1 MRAKCTLAAAT
12 RAVAITV
19 SAGTLLLL
27 APTAPAAAA
36 TGGSVKVRS
45 VSAPRTATAG
55 SVADVSVRVARKG
68 RTRAAAVSFYL
79 SADGKRD
86 AHDVR
91 AKGAARVAKGRRSGT
106 TRLNAELKIPAGQP
120 LGDYR
125 LLACIAKSCGASR
138 SALTVTRMPV
148 GTRELV
154 DQAVAAG
161 KLSPQQ
167 GLVYRVFAAF
177 GDGRLPAAYAGDDAA
192 HEGTIMREV
201 AESWAQ
207 LSAAQ
212 RKGVEPFFTPPAAKG
227 SWASA
232 SSRAS
237 ASAAGDG
244 PTCSST
250 KFAGKGWRSIAR
262 PDGHVRIWWRS
273 TQQARFASRARVLL
287 SEAEDNMWRKLWD
300 VFNREPLP
308 DGGERCFHGGD
319 AKLDVYLT
327 TNGDADAKAVT
338 ISYPGAC
345 SARPAFIVFNAG
357 NSAPTRWELAHEM
370 THAIQAAFPMASCA
384 AFSKWDE
391 AVATWGGQYVYP
403 RDDHEH
409 HFTWFM
415 KEPSESL
422 ADASYDGWVFPYA
435 LEQLYGPGVMRRIYE
450 AAATQRGMH
459 ALDAGIPGGL
469 AKAYPEFAKL
479 AWNHDPVKPSFW
491 EWDGFDPVPE
501 DSGGEIVPEQM
512 DLGAA
517 GQREVNLTLPL
528 KPLSRA
534 YKHLKFG
541 PEVRNVMVWTPYDV
555 DRRAELLLK
564 LRNGTTK
571 TVDLAKRSAPV
582 FCPESP
588 GERVA
593 EMVIVAS
600 NTSTYRQMPQEKPI
614 RVMATNFGC
623 SRYVG
628 TGSGVERTHY
638 ASRNTTES
646 WTVTGLVYQREFT
659 GDDSTNFQYKLM
671 GGTVN
676 WSYSG
681 SFDGCSVS
689 AGPVTLQLPPGGQS
703 GGYLNIYPFLGQ
715 TLARRYTISSS
726 DLPAVPVTAVCPEGT
741 RNWSIR
747 PHKVLE
753 TWNLPTRFFDMPGN
767 GIIDGMNSG
776 DEGTGGARDVEFH
789 WHLEPDG

>member
-1 MRAKCTLAAAT
+1 MRAKCTLALILACG
-12 RAVAITV
+12 VAGPV
-19 SAGTLLLL
+19 ASAQAGT
-27 APTAPAAAA
+27 
-36 TGGSVKVRS
+36 VKIRS

-55 SVADVSVRVARKG
+55 SAADANVTVARRG

-86 AHDVR
+86 PQDVR
-91 AKGAARVAKGRRSGT
+91 AKGAAKVAKGRRSGT
-106 TRLNAELKIPAGQP
+106 TRLNAELTIPAGQP

-125 LLACIAKSCGASR
+125 LLACIGKSCAASR
-138 SALTVTRMPV
+138 SALGVTRTPV

-177 GDGRLPAAYAGDDAA
+177 GDRRLPAAYAGDDAA
-192 HEGTIMREV
+192 HEDTIMREV
-201 AESWAQ
+201 AESWPQ

-212 RKGVEPFFTPPAAKG
+212 RRQVQPFFTPPAAKG

-232 SSRAS
+232 SSTAS
-237 ASAAGDG
+237 ASAPGAA
-244 PTCSST
+244 PACSSA
-250 KFAGKGWRSIAR
+250 KFAGRGWRSIAR
-262 PDGHVRIWWRS
+262 RGGHVRIWWHA
-273 TQQARFASRARVLL
+273 TQQARFAKQARALL
-287 SEAEDNMWRKLWD
+287 AEADDNIWRKLWD

-308 DGGERCFHGGD
+308 DGGEHCFHGGD

-327 TNGDADAKAVT
+327 TRSGAGAKAVT
-338 ISYPGAC
+338 ISYPGSC
-345 SARPAFIVFNAG
+345 SDTPAFIVFNSG
-357 NSAPTRWELAHEM
+357 SSAPNRWELAHEM
-370 THAIQAAFPMASCA
+370 THAIQYAFPMASCA
-384 AFSKWDE
+384 ASANWDE

-403 RDDHEH
+403 RDDQEH
-409 HFTWFM
+409 RFNWFM
-415 KEPSESL
+415 REPGEAL

-435 LEQLYGPGVMRRIYE
+435 LEQLYGPGVMRRVYE

-501 DSGGEIVPEQM
+501 DEHGTEIAPQQV

-517 GQREVNLTLPL
+517 GQAEVDLKLPQ

-541 PEVRNVMVWTPYDV
+541 PEVRNVMVWTPYDA

-571 TVDLAKRSAPV
+571 TVDLAKRGRPV
-582 FCPESP
+582 FCPETP

-600 NTSTYRQMPQEKPI
+600 NVSTFRQMPQDKPI
-614 RVMATNFGC
+614 RVLANNFGC

-628 TGSGVERTHY
+628 SGSGVAHVH
-638 ASRNTTES
+638 ASGHNTTEK
-646 WTVTGLVYQREFT
+646 WTVTNLVYRRVFT
-659 GDDSTNFQYKLM
+659 GNDSTNFEFELV

-681 SFDGCSVS
+681 TYYDCAVS
-689 AGPVTLQLPPGGQS
+689 AGPVTLQLPPADKS
-703 GGYLNIYPFLGQ
+703 GGYLDLQPFLGQ
-715 TLARRYTISSS
+715 KLGRRYTLNTP
-726 DLPAVPVTAVCPEGT
+726 DLPVVQGTEVCKDGS
-741 RNWSIR
+741 RVWNVK
-747 PHKVLE
+747 PHEVID
-753 TWNLPTRFFDMPGN
+753 TWNWPTVFFDVPGN
-767 GIIDGMNSG
+767 GIIDGTNSG
-776 DEGTGGARDVEFH
+776 DEASGDARDVEFH
-789 WHLEPDG
+789 WHLEPEG

>member
-1 MRAKCTLAAAT
+1 MRSRCVLALIVVC
-12 RAVAITV
+12 AVA
-19 SAGTLLLL
+19 G
-27 APTAPAAAA
+27 PAAAA
-36 TGGSVKVRS
+36 QAGTVKIRS

-55 SVADVSVRVARKG
+55 TDADVGVTVARKG

-79 SADGKRD
+79 SADRKRD

-106 TRLNAELKIPAGQP
+106 TRLNAELKIPAAQP

-125 LLACIAKSCGASR
+125 LLACVAKSCAASR
-138 SALTVTRMPV
+138 GALTVTRTPV

-161 KLSPQQ
+161 KLSLQQ

-177 GDGRLPAAYAGDDAA
+177 GDRRLPAAYAGDDAA
-192 HEGTIMREV
+192 HEDTIMREV
-201 AESWAQ
+201 AESWPQ

-212 RKGVEPFFTPPAAKG
+212 RRQVNPFFTPPAAKG
-227 SWASA
+227 SSASA
-232 SSRAS
+232 SSPAP
-237 ASAAGDG
+237 AHAAAAA

-250 KFAGKGWRSIAR
+250 RFAGRGWRSIAR
-262 PDGHVRIWWRS
+262 SGGHVRIWWRAD
-273 TQQARFASRARVLL
+273 QQARFASRARGLL
-287 SEAEDNMWRKLWD
+287 AEAEDNMWRKLWD
-300 VFNREPLP
+300 VFDREPLP

-327 TNGDADAKAVT
+327 THGDGDAKAVT
-338 ISYPGAC
+338 ISYPGTC
-345 SARPAFIVFNAG
+345 SATPAFIVFNAG

-370 THAIQAAFPMASCA
+370 THAIQYAFPMASCSA
-384 AFSKWDE
+384 SSKWDE

-403 RDDHEH
+403 RDDREH
-409 HFTWFM
+409 QFTWFM

-435 LEQLYGPGVMRRIYE
+435 LEQLYGPGVMQRIYE

-479 AWNHDPVKPSFW
+479 AWNHYPVKPSFW

-501 DSGGEIVPEQM
+501 DSGGEIVPEQV

-517 GQREVNLTLPL
+517 GQREVDLTLPQ

-541 PEVRNVMVWTPYDV
+541 PEVRNVMVWTPYDA

-564 LRNGTTK
+564 LRNGTTT
-571 TVDLAKRSAPV
+571 TVDLAKRGGPV
-582 FCPESP
+582 FCPKSP

-600 NTSTYRQMPQEKPI
+600 NVSTYRQLPQDKPI
-614 RVMATNFGC
+614 RVFANNIGC

-628 TGSGVERTHY
+628 TASGVERTHY
-638 ASRNTTES
+638 SIRNTTEK
-646 WTVTGLVYQREFT
+646 WTVKNLVFEREFT
-659 GDDSTNFQYKLM
+659 GDDSPNFSYRLM
-671 GGTVN
+671 GGTVT

-689 AGPVTLQLPPGGQS
+689 GGPLTLQLPAGNQS
-703 GGYLNIYPFLGQ
+703 GGYLSINPLLGQ
-715 TLARRYTISSS
+715 NLARRYSLSS
-726 DLPAVPVTAVCPEGT
+726 PTMPVVQVTAVCQDGT
-741 RNWSIR
+741 HTWNRT
-747 PHKVLE
+747 PHDVLE
-753 TWNLPTRFFDMPGN
+753 TWNWPTVLFDVPGN
-767 GIIDGMNSG
+767 GIIDGTNSG
-776 DEGTGGARDVEFH
+776 DEATGGARDVEFH

>member
-1 MRAKCTLAAAT
+1 MRAKCTLAAAS
-12 RAVAITV
+12 RAVALTV
-19 SAGTLLLL
+19 SAGTLLLP
-27 APTAPAAAA
+27 AAAPAAAATA

-45 VSAPRTATAG
+45 VSAPHTATAG
-55 SVADVSVRVARKG
+55 SAADVSVTVARKG
-68 RTRAAAVSFYL
+68 RTRAAALGFYL

-91 AKGAARVAKGRRSGT
+91 AKSAARVAKGRRSGT
-106 TRLNAELKIPAGQP
+106 TRLDAELKIPAGQP

-125 LLACIAKSCGASR
+125 LLACVAKRCAASR
-138 SALTVTRMPV
+138 SALTVTRTPV

-167 GLVYRVFAAF
+167 GLVYRVFAGF

-192 HEGTIMREV
+192 HEDTIMREV
-201 AESWAQ
+201 AESWPQ

-212 RKGVEPFFTPPAAKG
+212 RRQVKPFFTPPAAKG

-232 SSRAS
+232 GSSA
-237 ASAAGDG
+237 ASAAGAG
-244 PTCSST
+244 PACSST
-250 KFAGKGWRSIAR
+250 KFAGRGWRSIAR
-262 PDGHVRIWWRS
+262 RDGHVRIWWRA
-273 TQQARFASRARVLL
+273 TDQARFASRARVLL
-287 SEAEDNMWRKLWD
+287 SEADDNIWRKLWD
-300 VFNREPLP
+300 VFDREPLP

-327 TNGDADAKAVT
+327 THGDSDAKAET
-338 ISYPGAC
+338 ISYPGTC
-345 SARPAFIVFNAG
+345 SATPAFIVFNAG

-370 THAIQAAFPMASCA
+370 THAIQYAFPTASCA
-384 AFSKWDE
+384 ASSKWDE

-403 RDDHEH
+403 RDDREHE
-409 HFTWFM
+409 FTWFM

-435 LEQLYGPGVMRRIYE
+435 LEQLHGPGVMQRIYE
-450 AAATQRGMH
+450 AMATQRGMH

-479 AWNHDPVKPSFW
+479 AWTHDPVKPSFW

-501 DSGGEIVPEQM
+501 DSGGEIVPEQV

-517 GQREVNLTLPL
+517 GQREVDMRLPQ

-534 YKHLKFG
+534 YKQLKFG
-541 PEVRNVMVWTPYDV
+541 PEVRNVMVWTPYDA
-555 DRRAELLLK
+555 DRRVELLLK

-571 TVDLAKRSAPV
+571 TVDLAKRGGPV

-593 EMVIVAS
+593 EMVLVAS
-600 NTSTYRQMPQEKPI
+600 NTSTYRQLPQDKPI
-614 RVMATNFGC
+614 RVFANNIGC

-628 TGSGVERTHY
+628 TGSGVEHIHGTG
-638 ASRNTTES
+638 RNTTET

-659 GDDSTNFQYKLM
+659 GDDSTNFQFKLM
-671 GGTVN
+671 GGTVK

-681 SFDGCSVS
+681 SFDGCAVS
-689 AGPVTLQLPPGGQS
+689 AGPVTLQLPPGDKS
-703 GGYLNIYPFLGQ
+703 GGYLNIQPFLGQ
-715 TLARRYTISSS
+715 NLARRYDLTSS
-726 DLPAVPVTAVCPEGT
+726 DLPVVHGTAVCPWGT
-741 RNWSIR
+741 HVWDVR

-753 TWNLPTRFFDMPGN
+753 TWNWPTRFFDVPGN
-767 GIIDGMNSG
+767 GMIDGTNSG
-776 DEGTGGARDVEFH
+776 DEATGGYRDVEFH
-789 WHLEPDG
+789 WHLEPE